1 MDDEPVQS
9 FASVWDALC
18 DTPEQ
23 AAETRKRS
31 DVAIAIR
38 TAMKAGG
45 QSRVAAAACLGVSQ
59 RRLNDLLRGR
69 LDRFS
74 VATLTKMAARA
85 GLTGTGES
93 APD

>member
-1 MDDEPVQS
+1 MVDEPVQS

-23 AAETRKRS
+23 AVEMRKRS
-31 DVAIAIR
+31 DVAIAIQ
-38 TAMKAGG
+38 TAMEAWG
-45 QSRVAAAACLGVSQ
+45 QSRVEAAARLGVSQ
-59 RRLNDLLRGR
+59 RRLSDLLRGR

-74 VATLTKMAARA
+74 VEALTKMAARA